1 MLNRFI
7 AWNMAAADFIEDRL
21 PRSFTRS
28 LLYLHELAAARLVG
42 GDEGLKVLDM
52 GGGHMTPF
60 AKHRHSRSIFLVGAD
75 ILWDQVRNNRE
86 IDAGLVCDACEALPF
101 RDASFDLVATRS
113 VLEHLHDNA
122 TFVAECSRILKT
134 GGRAIHV
141 FPTRRTPFAML
152 NRIIPNSVVRWAMH
166 TFFPQWADE
175 CGFRAYYDVCGYPE
189 MTRLHLKNGFT
200 VEELHLRYYQSI
212 YFKPFLPIYLV
223 SLAYD
228 LVLWA
233 IDVRW
238 LSCQMVLVARRS

>member
-7 AWNMAAADFIEDRL
+7 AWNVAAADFIEDRL
-21 PRSFTRS
+21 PHSFTVS
-28 LLYLHELAAARLVG
+28 LLYLHELAAMRLIES
-42 GDEGLKVLDM
+42 GDGLRVLDM

-60 AKHRHSRSIFLVGAD
+60 AKHRQGRGIFLVGAD
-75 ILWDQVRNNRE
+75 ILLDQVRNNRE
-86 IDAGLVCDACEALPF
+86 IDAGLVCDACETLPF
-101 RDASFDLVATRS
+101 RDESFDVIATRS

-122 TFVAECSRILKT
+122 AFVAECSRVLKT
-134 GGRAIHV
+134 GGTAIHV
-141 FPTRRTPFAML
+141 FPTRRAPFALL
-152 NRIIPNSVVRWAMH
+152 NRILPNALVRWAMR

-189 MTRLHLKNGFT
+189 MSRLHIKNGFT

-212 YFKPFLPIYLV
+212 YFKPLLPIYLI

-228 LVLWA
+228 LALWA
-233 IDVRW
+233 IDARW